1 MGQAQAK
8 PSLEEFIAWENGQD
22 ERHEFVRGEVFAMV
36 GARRVHGQV
45 CLNLAASLKAQLNS
59 TPRPTHGVDRPPRGP
74 RKLGA
79 ARRFLGGSRCAVFME
94 SLKLQIGRDAL
105 VYPDVFVT
113 CDPAD
118 LRTEQVFAA
127 PTVVAEVLSPSTQ
140 AYDRGLKFTLYRSLQ
155 SLREYVL
162 VDPQTR
168 EVLVFRRGAEGL
180 FTLHDMSGL
189 PQVELASIGCIVP
202 AAELF
207 EGIEPEA

>member
-45 CLNLAASLKAQLNS
+45 CLNLAASLKAQL
-59 TPRPTHGVDRPPRGP
+59 
-74 RKLGA
+74 K
-79 ARRFLGGSRCAVFME
+79 GSRCAVFME

-140 AYDRGLKFTLYRSLQ
+140 AYDRGLKFTLYRSLP

-180 FTLHDMSGL
+180 FTLYDLSGL
-189 PQVELASIGCIVP
+189 PQVELASIACIVP

-207 EGIEPEA
+207 EGVEPEA